1 MEPAEKMYW
10 MALQKE
16 IKSDIFPIARK
27 LIDYYGSLA
36 EFWHKN
42 DSIALPEL
50 SEIIRQKLI
59 LARQHC
65 RPHQLW
71 EECSRKKIGVVC
83 CLEESYPK
91 ELLHFSGYPVILYY
105 YGKKALWHQPAAAIV
120 GSRRSTAY
128 GRQLAEVFASALARA
143 GFCIVSGMAKG
154 IDAVAHESALAA
166 GGDSIAVLGCGVD
179 VPYPPEN
186 RRLYWRLREEG
197 LIISEYFPGE
207 KPLAWHFP
215 QRNRLISALGRFLL
229 LVEGEARSGALITCQ
244 WAAEQGKDVW
254 ALPGPVTNPSSIGPL
269 QLIQDGAQLAI
280 TPEDILRAYLP
291 AVYGVAA
298 AGHEEDNSESGEINY
313 QTAKLRENP
322 KSDPKLNPKSNPKS
336 NPKANR
342 ASNLQLNPPSRPSQ
356 QQLFL
361 SQKEA
366 LTLVSPAEKK
376 IFQDISYSPV
386 HIDTLLTD
394 HPALAGDV
402 YLGLTNLLA
411 LRLIEKLP
419 GDYYQRI

>member
-1 MEPAEKMYW
+1 MEPTEKMCW

-16 IKSDIFPIARK
+16 IKGDIYPIAGK
-27 LIDYYGSLA
+27 LTAYYGSLS
-36 EFWHKN
+36 EFWQKRDH
-42 DSIALPEL
+42 IPLPEL
-50 SEIIRQKLI
+50 SEAVRQKLI
-59 LARQHC
+59 LARQHGS
-65 RPHQLW
+65 PQQLW

-83 CLEESYPK
+83 CLEEGYPK

-105 YGKKALWHQPAAAIV
+105 YGRQELWHQPAASIV

-128 GRQLAEVFASALARA
+128 GRKLAEEFAIALSRA

-154 IDAVAHESALAA
+154 IDAVAHEGALAA
-166 GGDSIAVLGCGVD
+166 GGDSIAILGCGVD

-197 LIISEYFPGE
+197 LIISEYFPGS
-207 KPLAWHFP
+207 KPLSWHFP
-215 QRNRLISALGRFLL
+215 QRNRLISALGRFLV

-244 WAAEQGKDVW
+244 WAADQGKDVW

-280 TPEDILRAYLP
+280 TPEDILRVYLP
-291 AVYGVAA
+291 SSYGRLV
-298 AGHEEDNSESGEINY
+298 SGGQKKKPGSGQEGC
-313 QTAKLRENP
+313 Q
-322 KSDPKLNPKSNPKS
+322 
-336 NPKANR
+336 KANSYLYQ
-342 ASNLQLNPPSRPSQ
+342 SNNLGKGLNSNSNSLPIANSRSNQSSCQ

-366 LTLVSPAEKK
+366 LASISPEEKK
-376 IFQDISYSPV
+376 LFQDISYSPV
-386 HIDTLLTD
+386 HIDTLLAD
-394 HPALAGDV
+394 SPAVAGNV

>member
-1 MEPAEKMYW
+1 MEPAEKMCW

-16 IKSDIFPIARK
+16 INGDIYPIAEK
-27 LIDYYGSLA
+27 LTAYYGNLT
-36 EFWHKN
+36 EFWQRK

-50 SEIIRQKLI
+50 SETMRQKLI

-65 RPHQLW
+65 SPQQLW

-105 YGKKALWHQPAAAIV
+105 YGRQELWHQPAASIV

-128 GRQLAEVFASALARA
+128 GRKLAEEFAIALARA

-154 IDAVAHESALAA
+154 IDAVAHEGALAA

-186 RRLYWRLREEG
+186 RRLYWRLWEEG
-197 LIISEYFPGE
+197 LIISEYFPGS
-207 KPLAWHFP
+207 KPLSWHFP

-244 WAAEQGKDVW
+244 WAADQGKDVW

-291 AVYGVAA
+291 PSYGIMA
-298 AGHEEDNSESGEINY
+298 AGHQKEKRKPDQGDC
-313 QTAKLRENP
+313 R
-322 KSDPKLNPKSNPKS
+322 
-336 NPKANR
+336 KANPYSNR
-342 ASNLQLNPPSRPSQ
+342 NTNLGKGSNSNLNSFSIANSRSKPSPCQ

-366 LTLVSPAEKK
+366 LASVSPEEKAL
-376 IFQDISYSPV
+376 FQDISYSPV
-386 HIDTLLTD
+386 HIDTLLAD
-394 HPALAGDV
+394 RPALAGDV